1 MELAV
6 ALKDSHAPDLHSE
19 IAAVHTDGAEAPP
32 VTAML
37 AAMLLS
43 GSVVLHRP
51 LPLQH
56 LLPRARLP
64 LRSSLR
70 PGLPQLHLRLQKWS
84 LPVGSAEAG

>member
-1 MELAV
+1 MEHAV
-6 ALKDSHAPDLHSE
+6 ARKGSHAPDPHSE
-19 IAAVHTDGAEAPP
+19 TAAVHTDGAEAPP

-51 LPLQH
+51 LPSQH

-64 LRSSLR
+64 LHSSLR
-70 PGLPQLHLRLQKWS
+70 PGLPQLLLRLQKWS
-84 LPVGSAEAG
+84 LLVGSAEAG

>member
-19 IAAVHTDGAEAPP
+19 TAAVHMDGAEAPP

-43 GSVVLHRP
+43 GSVDLLRP

-56 LLPRARLP
+56 LLPQARLP
-64 LRSSLR
+64 LRSLLR
-70 PGLPQLHLRLQKWS
+70 PGLPQLLLCLQKWS
-84 LPVGSAEAG
+84 LPMGSAEAG